1 MIGTIGS
8 LVEEATDRRRW
19 PLATSLYIA
28 ACLGTA
34 MLLGAAFGIIGQ
46 LGGRVVCASGRC
58 PGAAGTWVVGMLVVG
73 ILAIA
78 YAASDVGLVS
88 LPRPTLMPAVPV
100 TWWRLW
106 RPYGAAL
113 AYGAALGLGLT
124 TRIHF
129 GAFYVLCALA
139 VVQGDPGRGALL
151 MGTYGAARALVLL
164 PASWGAYRHRGAV
177 AEWLATSPYFDLERT
192 RRGVAVALA
201 AFGAQAVVAAALA
214 AFAHA

>member
-8 LVEEATDRRRW
+8 LVEEASDRRRW
-19 PLATSLYIA
+19 PLAAGLYIA
-28 ACLGTA
+28 ACLSTA
-34 MLLGAAFGIIGQ
+34 ALLGAALGAIGH
-46 LGGRVVCASGRC
+46 LAHGLVCGGAGCIWY
-58 PGAAGTWVVGMLVVG
+58 PPAAACCVGT
-73 ILAIA
+73 LAIA
-78 YAASDVGLVS
+78 YAAADLGLVH
-88 LPRPTLMPAVPV
+88 LPRPSLMHAVPV
-100 TWWRLW
+100 AWWRRW

-139 VVQGDPGRGALL
+139 LLGGDPNRGALL
-151 MGTYGAARALVLL
+151 LGTYGAARALVLV

-177 AEWLATSPYFDLERT
+177 AEWLATSPSFDLGRA

-201 AFGAQAVVAAALA
+201 AFGAQTVVTTAVALLSTA
-214 AFAHA
+214 

>member
-8 LVEEATDRRRW
+8 LVEEASDRHRW
-19 PLATSLYIA
+19 PLATSLYIV
-28 ACLGTA
+28 ACLATA
-34 MLLGAAFGIIGQ
+34 SLLGAALGAIGR
-46 LGGRVVCASGRC
+46 LAHVLVCGGAGCSWF
-58 PGAAGTWVVGMLVVG
+58 PSAAAWGVGT
-73 ILAIA
+73 LAIA

-106 RPYGAAL
+106 RPYGGAL

-129 GAFYVLCALA
+129 GAFYVLSALA
-139 VVQGDPGRGALL
+139 LLQGDPSRGALL

-177 AEWLATSPYFDLERT
+177 PEWLATSPYFDLEQA
-192 RRGVAVALA
+192 RRVVAIVLA
-201 AFGAQAVVAAALA
+201 AFGTQAVVTAALV
-214 AFAHA
+214 AFAHG

>member
-8 LVEEATDRRRW
+8 LVEEASDRRRW
-19 PLATSLYIA
+19 PLSAGLYIA
-28 ACLGTA
+28 ASLGTA
-34 MLLGAAFGIIGQ
+34 SLLGGV
-46 LGGRVVCASGRC
+46 LGALGHLARDLVCGGVGCTWLSPA
-58 PGAAGTWVVGMLVVG
+58 GAWVVGT
-73 ILAIA
+73 LAIA
-78 YAASDVGLVS
+78 YAAADLDFIR

-139 VVQGDPGRGALL
+139 VLQAEPSRGALL
-151 MGTYGAARALVLL
+151 LGTYGAARALVLL

-177 AEWLATSPYFDLERT
+177 AEWLATSPYFDLEWA
-192 RRGVAVALA
+192 RRVVATVLA
-201 AFGAQAVVAAALA
+201 AFGSQAVVTAALA
-214 AFAHA
+214 TFVTG

>member
-8 LVEEATDRRRW
+8 LVEEASDRRRW
-19 PLATSLYIA
+19 PLAVGLYAA
-28 ACLGTA
+28 ACTGA
-34 MLLGAAFGIIGQ
+34 AALLGAA
-46 LGGRVVCASGRC
+46 LGAMGHLARGLACD
-58 PGAAGTWVVGMLVVG
+58 AAGCTWFPFGGAWLVGT
-73 ILAIA
+73 LAIA
-78 YAASDVGLVS
+78 YAAADLGLVR
-88 LPRPTLMPAVPV
+88 LPRPTLMHAVPV
-100 TWWRLW
+100 TWWRRW

-139 VVQGDPGRGALL
+139 VLQGDPGRGLLL

-164 PASWGAYRHRGAV
+164 PASWGAYRHRGTV
-177 AEWLATSPYFDLERT
+177 AEWLATSPYFDLGRA
-192 RRGVAVALA
+192 RHGVAVALA

-214 AFAHA
+214 AFATA

>member
-8 LVEEATDRRRW
+8 LVEEASDRRHW
-19 PLATSLYIA
+19 PLAAGLYIA

-34 MLLGAAFGIIGQ
+34 ALLGTALGAIGHLAHGLICGGADCAWFPTAAAWC
-46 LGGRVVCASGRC
+46 V
-58 PGAAGTWVVGMLVVG
+58 GT
-73 ILAIA
+73 LALA
-78 YAASDVGLVS
+78 YAAADLGLAW
-88 LPRPTLMPAVPV
+88 LPRPTLMHAVPV

-106 RPYGAAL
+106 QPYGAAL

-139 VVQGDPGRGALL
+139 VLHGEPGRGALL

-177 AEWLATSPYFDLERT
+177 PEWLATSPYFDLEQA
-192 RRGVAVALA
+192 RRVVAIALA
-201 AFGAQAVVAAALA
+201 AFGAQAVVTAALV
-214 AFAHA
+214 AFAHV

>member
-8 LVEEATDRRRW
+8 LVEEASDRRHW
-19 PLATSLYIA
+19 PLAAGLYIV

-34 MLLGAAFGIIGQ
+34 ALLGTALGAIGHLAQGLICGGADCAWFPTAAAWC
-46 LGGRVVCASGRC
+46 V
-58 PGAAGTWVVGMLVVG
+58 GT
-73 ILAIA
+73 LAIA
-78 YAASDVGLVS
+78 YAAADLGLTR
-88 LPRPTLMPAVPV
+88 LPRPTLMHAVPV

-106 RPYGAAL
+106 QPYGAAL

-139 VVQGDPGRGALL
+139 VLQADPGRGLLL
-151 MGTYGAARALVLL
+151 MGTYGAVRALVLL

-177 AEWLATSPYFDLERT
+177 AEWLFTSSYFDLDRA
-192 RRGVAVALA
+192 RQGMALVLA

-214 AFAHA
+214 AFATA

>member
-8 LVEEATDRRRW
+8 LVEEASDRRCW

-34 MLLGAAFGIIGQ
+34 ALLGGALGAIGHLAHDLVCGGAGCTWFPLAAAWG
-46 LGGRVVCASGRC
+46 V
-58 PGAAGTWVVGMLVVG
+58 GT
-73 ILAIA
+73 LAMA
-78 YAASDVGLVS
+78 YAASDLGLIR

-139 VVQGDPGRGALL
+139 VLHGEPGWGALL
-151 MGTYGAARALVLL
+151 LGTYGAARALVLL

-177 AEWLATSPYFDLERT
+177 AEWLATSPYFDLGRA
-192 RRGVAVALA
+192 RRGVAIILA
-201 AFGAQAVVAAALA
+201 AFGAQAVVTAVLVALA
-214 AFAHA
+214 LV

>member
-19 PLATSLYIA
+19 PLSAGLYIA
-28 ACLGTA
+28 ACLGA
-34 MLLGAAFGIIGQ
+34 AALFGAALGAIGH
-46 LGGRVVCASGRC
+46 LARGLVCGGAGCAGLPST
-58 PGAAGTWVVGMLVVG
+58 GAWLVG

-78 YAASDVGLVS
+78 YAASDVGLVA

-151 MGTYGAARALVLL
+151 MGTYGTARALVLV

-177 AEWLATSPYFDLERT
+177 AEWLATSPAFDLERT
-192 RRGVAVALA
+192 RRLVAIALA
-201 AFGAQAVVAAALA
+201 AFGAQTVVTAMLA
-214 AFAHA
+214 AFVHA